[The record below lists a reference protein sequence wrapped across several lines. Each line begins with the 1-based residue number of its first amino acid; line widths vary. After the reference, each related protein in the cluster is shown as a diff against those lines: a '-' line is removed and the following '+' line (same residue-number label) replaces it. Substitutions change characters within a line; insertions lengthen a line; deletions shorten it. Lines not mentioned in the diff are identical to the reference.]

1 LDIIDQ
7 LAQIYKIKLL
17 VHQELME
24 LQMVLDKKLNALHV
38 KWVIIELELMLF
50 LYNVLLAHF
59 QIKEN

>member
-1 LDIIDQ
+1 
-7 LAQIYKIKLL
+7 
-17 VHQELME
+17 ME